1 MQPRKGEKQRT
12 NLIIFGPPGSGKG
25 TYASRLQSKLGI
37 PAISIGDIFREITE
51 IDSELAREIKRYM
64 NAGELVPDKT
74 TQTVLRERLSE
85 DDTKRGFILDGY
97 PRTLEQAKVLT
108 DFVKIDVIINL
119 VVPKWI
125 IIERLSSRR
134 ICKNCGEVYNVRFLK
149 PRMEGVCDK
158 CGGELHQRVDDT
170 VEVIEERL
178 RVYEKQTQPLLAYYT
193 DRVLFV
199 EFKCEDINTPPEVAV
214 EEILKKLKNLEDR

>member
-1 MQPRKGEKQRT
+1 
-12 NLIIFGPPGSGKG
+12 
-25 TYASRLQSKLGI
+25 
-37 PAISIGDIFREITE
+37 
-51 IDSELAREIKRYM
+51 M

-74 TQTVLRERLSE
+74 TQTVLKERLSE

-97 PRTLEQAKVLT
+97 PRTLEQAKALT

-125 IIERLSSRR
+125 IIERLTSRR

-178 RVYEKQTQPLLAYYT
+178 KVYEKQTQPLLTYYT
-193 DRVLFV
+193 DRVPFV

>member
-1 MQPRKGEKQRT
+1 M
-12 NLIIFGPPGSGKG
+12 
-25 TYASRLQSKLGI
+25 
-37 PAISIGDIFREITE
+37 D
-51 IDSELAREIKRYM
+51 
-64 NAGELVPDKT
+64 AGELVPDKT

-85 DDTKRGFILDGY
+85 DDTERGFILDGY

-119 VVPKWI
+119 VVSKWI

-193 DRVLFV
+193 DRVPFV

>member
-1 MQPRKGEKQRT
+1 M
-12 NLIIFGPPGSGKG
+12 S
-25 TYASRLQSKLGI
+25 
-37 PAISIGDIFREITE
+37 
-51 IDSELAREIKRYM
+51 
-64 NAGELVPDKT
+64 AGELVPDKT

-85 DDTKRGFILDGY
+85 DDTERGFILDGY
-97 PRTLEQAKVLT
+97 PRTLEQAKTLT

-125 IIERLSSRR
+125 IIERLTSRR

-193 DRVLFV
+193 GRVPFV
-199 EFKCEDINTPPEVAV
+199 EFKCEDIKTPPEVAV